1 MHAPARSY
9 WEKNR
14 RTLNVIARKSGF
26 VTGAAAMTG
35 YHSVERMPA
44 SPRHRLRHRG
54 FLTRSQTGSS
64 PTARAVLDLNESK
77 VFRDADMI

>member
-9 WEKNR
+9 WEENR

-35 YHSVERMPA
+35 YHSVEPHA
-44 SPRHRLRHRG
+44 GIAATSDFG
-54 FLTRSQTGSS
+54 TG
-64 PTARAVLDLNESK
+64 AV
-77 VFRDADMI
+77 

>member
-35 YHSVERMPA
+35 YHSVEP
-44 SPRHRLRHRG
+44 H
-54 FLTRSQTGSS
+54 TGIAATSTS
-64 PTARAVLDLNESK
+64 AQGLFDAVTDWIVANGREPGSLPDPEG
-77 VFRDADMI
+77 R